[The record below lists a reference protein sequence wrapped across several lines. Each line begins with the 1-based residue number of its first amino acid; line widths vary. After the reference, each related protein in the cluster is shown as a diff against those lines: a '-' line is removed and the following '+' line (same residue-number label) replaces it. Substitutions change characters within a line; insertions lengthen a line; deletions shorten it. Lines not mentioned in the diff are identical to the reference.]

1 MTTVEQTKGEQVRAF
16 CDRIG
21 KDPLLVQGAGG
32 NVSWKDGDVLWV
44 KASGTWLSDA
54 IGKDIFV
61 PVELA
66 HLRQAIAN
74 QDFQVIPK
82 VVGNSKLR
90 PSIET
95 LLHALMPHNV
105 VVHLHAVEILAHLVR
120 ADPEA
125 EFKKLIGGAI
135 KWTCVD
141 YFKPGAELAASVAE
155 NLLKYSDADVVFLCN
170 HGVVIGGAS
179 ITHIEII
186 LQKLVL
192 LLKNTITPVL
202 RNSSTNESATLVQS
216 QYYLC
221 SDQELNQLATNNYLS
236 ARLEHEWVLYPDHA
250 VFLGSQAAILGHSIT
265 LEKLHNMTDN
275 KPAFV
280 FDMGKGIYESKTATF
295 AQKAQLRCY
304 YDVLIRQPVNKKLV
318 SLSPS
323 SIIELL
329 DWDAEK
335 YRKLQSG
342 DEVLDV

>member
-1 MTTVEQTKGEQVRAF
+1 MTTLEQTKGEQVRAF

-105 VVHLHAVEILAHLVR
+105 VVHLHAVEILARLVR
-120 ADPEA
+120 ADPET
-125 EFKKLIGGAI
+125 EFNKLIGSAI

-179 ITHIEII
+179 ITHIETI
-186 LQKLVL
+186 LQKLL
-192 LLKNTITPVL
+192 LLLNNTITPVL
-202 RNSSTNESATLVQS
+202 RDVGANEPESLVKS
-216 QYYLC
+216 QYCLC
-221 SDQELNQLATNNYLS
+221 RDQELNQLATNNYLS
-236 ARLEHEWVLYPDHA
+236 ARLKHEWVLYPDHA

-275 KPAFV
+275 KPAYV
-280 FDMGKGIYESKTATF
+280 FDVGKGVYESKTATS
-295 AQKAQLRCY
+295 AQKEQLRCY
-304 YDVLIRQPVNKKLV
+304 YDVLIRQPANKKLV
-318 SLSPS
+318 SLSPG

-342 DEVLDV
+342 